1 MRLMAR
7 IIFLLL
13 FGILAFQSNGQQIQS
28 KIPYRMVGGKM
39 IVEMNVNGTP
49 RSFIFDT
56 GGRTALTG
64 ELCEE
69 LGLVVKD
76 SMVVTDVNGN
86 KGGYPLVQ
94 IESLM
99 TSDGAINF
107 TGVPAM
113 KLPQPSPF
121 VCFHADGLIGS
132 ELFAQMQAI
141 VEIDGKTNMITIT
154 SAESPSTIS
163 LRKMI
168 PFAQGGGMPIITIQ
182 AGVGEGI
189 KVLFDTGY
197 PGFLSLKDSDF
208 ENLKNKGVSTVLSEG
223 FGEGSI
229 GVAGMADAAEAYRI
243 LFPRI
248 SVGATKFNHVTVE
261 TSTPPFTLLGVKL
274 LNYGKVTIDYPRG
287 RFYFEAYEQEN
298 DLTSKHYDVNLRV
311 KDGGLVVSTV
321 WTAMKEQVEVGDQVT
336 RINGKPAG
344 TYDFCESIINGIPE
358 LKVKK
363 KTKLTIRTKDGE
375 KVIIY
380 EKK

>member
-1 MRLMAR
+1 
-7 IIFLLL
+7 
-13 FGILAFQSNGQQIQS
+13 
-28 KIPYRMVGGKM
+28 M
-39 IVEMNVNGTP
+39 IVEMQVNGTP

-64 ELCEE
+64 EVCEE

-113 KLPQPSPF
+113 KLPEPSPF

-168 PFAQGGGMPIITIQ
+168 PFAQGGVMPVITIQ
-182 AGVGEGI
+182 AGIGEGI
-189 KVLFDTGY
+189 KVLFDTGC
-197 PGFLSLKDSDF
+197 PGFLSLKDTDF
-208 ENLKNKGVSTVLSEG
+208 ENLKNKGVCSVLSEG

-248 SVGATKFNHVTVE
+248 SVGATKFNNVTVE

-274 LNYGKVTIDYPRG
+274 LDYGKVTIDYPRG

-311 KDGGLVVSTV
+311 KDGDLVVSTV
-321 WTAMKEQVEVGDQVT
+321 WTAMKGQVEVGDQVT
-336 RINGKPAG
+336 RINGKPVG

-358 LKVKK
+358 LKAKK